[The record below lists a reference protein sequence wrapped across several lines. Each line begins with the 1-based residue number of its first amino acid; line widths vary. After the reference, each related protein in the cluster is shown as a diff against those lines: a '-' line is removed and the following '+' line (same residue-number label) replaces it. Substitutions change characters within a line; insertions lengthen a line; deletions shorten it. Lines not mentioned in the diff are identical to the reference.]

1 MMLCMRP
8 CSPQLALILAGSG
21 GTKLDLGR
29 QDAHGC
35 TLMHYACG
43 LRNAPA
49 LQLLLNSSVDPQLTD
64 AHGHTAVQW
73 ARRFGFQEGE
83 VLISRAT
90 GSPLV
95 STPPHQSVPT
105 GDHGG
110 LHGAPSSD
118 STGLPFAGVAAGG
131 SLADGASCAPTNPT
145 LLDSAP
151 VASGLSGLP
160 QSDLPLPPPPT
171 RSLEQFLEPQVP
183 SAGTAPAVG
192 GATTGGDGMGSSAAT
207 NDQERSLAGLFT
219 AAAAHVESTPGV

>member
-105 GDHGG
+105 AAHGG

-118 STGLPFAGVAAGG
+118 STGLPFAGIAAGG